1 MSKEDH
7 WDNVYATKASD
18 RVSWHAPHLG
28 QSLKLIESVGLPKT
42 AEIID
47 VGGGT
52 STLPADLLDR
62 GFHNLTVLDI
72 SSKALEEAKSALGDR
87 SGAVNWVVGDVTRA
101 PLPEARYDLW
111 HDRAVFHFLTDPAD
125 QEAYVRQVARCLAPG
140 GHVIVA
146 TFGAE
151 GPEQC
156 SGLDVVRYDDTS
168 LLARF
173 GATFGRVRC
182 EEEHHV
188 TPWGSEQ
195 QFVYCLCRRLPD
207 QET

>member
-1 MSKEDH
+1 VSKQDH
-7 WDNVYATKASD
+7 WDNVYTTKATD
-18 RVSWHAPHLG
+18 RVSWHTPHLG
-28 QSLKLIESVGLPKT
+28 QSLQLIESVGLPPT
-42 AEIID
+42 AGIID
-47 VGGGT
+47 VGGGA

-62 GFHNLTVLDI
+62 GYTNLTVLDI
-72 SSKALEEAKSALGDR
+72 SGKALEEAQNGLAERASDVK
-87 SGAVNWVVGDVTRA
+87 WVVGDVTRA
-101 PLPEARYDLW
+101 ALPEAAYDLW

-125 QEAYVRQVARCLAPG
+125 QEAYVHQVARCLAPG

-146 TFGAE
+146 TFGIE

-156 SGLDVVRYDDTS
+156 SGLDVVRYDDRS

-173 GATFGRVRC
+173 GATFDRVRC
-182 EEEHHV
+182 ETEVHM

-207 QET
+207 A